1 MKSKISDDYW
11 SIVRPEPYNDKVF
24 GGKIA
29 DAVKEMTDGAKFSRI
44 SKNWC
49 QITTNK
55 FVLNLI
61 KGIELKLVTPLTE
74 FTPRPINFSSEEMSL
89 IDIEV
94 QTLLKKGAI
103 IQVTPTEGQ
112 ILSNIFLRPKK
123 NGKLRPT
130 INLKGLN
137 SHLEK
142 FILRWSTYHLFC
154 PLFPKE
160 LS

>member
-1 MKSKISDDYW
+1 
-11 SIVRPEPYNDKVF
+11 
-24 GGKIA
+24 
-29 DAVKEMTDGAKFSRI
+29 
-44 SKNWC
+44 
-49 QITTNK
+49 
-55 FVLNLI
+55 
-61 KGIELKLVTPLTE
+61 
-74 FTPRPINFSSEEMSL
+74 MSL

-123 NGKLRPT
+123 NEKLRPI

-142 FILRWSTYHLFC
+142 IHFKMEHLPSIL
-154 PLFPKE
+154 PLISKGAFMTSIDLTDAYFSLPIAKRSRKFLRFQWRDMLLEFNASVSDFP
-160 LS
+160 